1 MFGCFCGAPANAMQ
15 PHLQI
20 QTAAGSWRTVQLPSG
35 LSAIMI
41 ENLPKR
47 WANGDDFWDK
57 DREARLACGTL
68 TCLLCAQGGA
78 AEPKRRRAG
87 DCAAASCFVCDTCRG
102 SGGTC
107 PSFSLVVCSSAAHSS
122 PTRPVQAQ
130 WPSSGCALVAYV
142 TSAPSSESVP
152 GNGRGVDGDSPHVCV
167 ECVQQGS
174 HSVMQPQPPL
184 LVTGLSPAV
193 EYGPTRCAVW
203 VGASLGARRPLKCR
217 VCAGR

>member
-1 MFGCFCGAPANAMQ
+1 MQGYTGKSSLAWNSVYVALDSEAAHGFARLAGPRARRADRPPPQQSSSGVKRMFGCFCGAPANAMQ

-78 AEPKRRRAG
+78 AEPKRRHAG
-87 DCAAASCFVCDTCRG
+87 DCAAASCFV
-102 SGGTC
+102 
-107 PSFSLVVCSSAAHSS
+107 
-122 PTRPVQAQ
+122 
-130 WPSSGCALVAYV
+130 
-142 TSAPSSESVP
+142 
-152 GNGRGVDGDSPHVCV
+152 
-167 ECVQQGS
+167 
-174 HSVMQPQPPL
+174 
-184 LVTGLSPAV
+184 
-193 EYGPTRCAVW
+193 
-203 VGASLGARRPLKCR
+203 
-217 VCAGR
+217 